1 MKGSNTTVLYLFH
14 SFTKKGGNMFHTAWL
29 SKKMDDGKILCQAC
43 AHACKLQEG
52 EYGICGVRVVEDG
65 ELKLTVYG
73 IAAAMNIDPVEK
85 KPMFHF
91 MPQSSV
97 FSFGTVGCNFS
108 CTFCQNYEISQYAKE
123 HGHRVVGRELLP
135 QQAVELALEN
145 GCSSIAYTYNEP
157 IVFFEYTYDTAKLA
171 HEKGLK
177 NIYVTSGYETRK
189 AIDLLAPYVDG
200 MNIDI
205 KSFSDEFY
213 KEICGARLKPVL
225 EAVKYA
231 HEKGIWVE
239 ITTLLIPGKNDSDE
253 EMREIAKFIAS
264 VNPSMPW
271 HLSAFH
277 PMYKMMDVPCT
288 PESTLLRAYKIG
300 QEEGLKY
307 VYIGNVDHAQYES
320 TYCPSCKKRV
330 IQRSGNIGQFVV
342 NELDKNGKCPHCG
355 YLLEGVWS

>member
-1 MKGSNTTVLYLFH
+1 MSHL
-14 SFTKKGGNMFHTAWL
+14 AWL
-29 SKKMDDGKILCQAC
+29 SKKLPSGKVMCQAC
-43 AHACKLQEG
+43 AQSCKLDEG
-52 EYGICGVRVVEDG
+52 EYGICGVRQVKDG
-65 ELKLTVYG
+65 ELQLLVYG
-73 IAAAMNIDPVEK
+73 RAAAINVDPVEK

-91 MPQSSV
+91 LPKSRAFSV
-97 FSFGTVGCNFS
+97 GTVGCNFS
-108 CTFCQNYEISQYAKE
+108 CSFCQNHDISQYPKE
-123 HGHRVVGRELLP
+123 NNHEIVGRELSP
-135 QQAVELALEN
+135 EQIVSLAIEN
-145 GCSSIAYTYNEP
+145 GCDSIAYTYNEP

-189 AIDLLAPYVDG
+189 ALDLLAPYIDG

-231 HEKGIWVE
+231 HEKGIWIE

-253 EMREIAKFIAS
+253 EIRSIAKFIAELDKS
-264 VNPSMPW
+264 IPW

-277 PMYKMMDVPCT
+277 PTYKMLEPPRT
-288 PESTLLRAYKIG
+288 PESTLIRAYKIG

-307 VYIGNVDHAQYES
+307 LYVGNVDNEDYES
-320 TYCPSCKKRV
+320 TYCPECKKRV
-330 IQRSGNIGQFVV
+330 IDRSGNIGQFVV
-342 NELDKNGKCPHCG
+342 NGLDENGVCPHCSQNI
-355 YLLEGVWS
+355 EGVWK

>member
-1 MKGSNTTVLYLFH
+1 MS
-14 SFTKKGGNMFHTAWL
+14 HTAWL
-29 SKKMDDGKILCQAC
+29 SKKLESGKILCEAC
-43 AHACKLQEG
+43 AHVCKLDEG
-52 EYGICGVRVVEDG
+52 EYGICGVRRVEGG
-65 ELKLTVYG
+65 ELKLLVYG
-73 IAAAMNIDPVEK
+73 IAAAVNIDPVEK

-91 MPQSSV
+91 LPKTKAFSV
-97 FSFGTVGCNFS
+97 GTVGCNFS
-108 CTFCQNYEISQYAKE
+108 CKFCQNFDISQYPKE
-123 HGHRVVGRELLP
+123 HSHKITGHELLP
-135 QQAVELALEN
+135 EKIVELTLQN
-145 GCSSIAYTYNEP
+145 GCDSIAYTYNEP

-189 AIDLLAPYVDG
+189 AIDLLAPYVEG

-231 HEKGIWVE
+231 HEKGIWIE

-253 EMREIAKFIAS
+253 EIRAIAKFIAE
-264 VNPSMPW
+264 VDKSMPW

-277 PMYKMMDVPCT
+277 PTYKMLDVLRT

-307 VYIGNVDHAQYES
+307 VYIGNVDNEDYES
-320 TYCPSCKKRV
+320 TYCPSCKKKV
-330 IQRSGNIGQFVV
+330 IERSGNIGQYVT
-342 NELDKNGKCPHCG
+342 NWLDENSKCPYCC
-355 YLLEGVWS
+355 YKLEGVWH